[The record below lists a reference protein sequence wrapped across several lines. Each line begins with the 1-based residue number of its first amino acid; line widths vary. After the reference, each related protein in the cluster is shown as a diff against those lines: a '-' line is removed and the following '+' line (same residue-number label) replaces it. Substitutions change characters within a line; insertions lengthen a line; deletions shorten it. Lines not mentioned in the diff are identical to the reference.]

1 MDITY
6 EIAALVALIGIS
18 GYFSGLEVALVSIR
32 PSKIEQLIKNKVKGA
47 SSLHKLKSNPSRMMS
62 SVNLGNNLASIAATA
77 LATDIALKLFGDEG
91 LAIAIGI
98 MTFLILVFGEIT
110 PKTYCNANAT
120 KVAVRNSRIL
130 LVFSYALFPIIWVFE
145 IITKGMIRLAG
156 SSDIPPGLTEDEIK
170 EIVNQGLK
178 DKAIEKQESELVH
191 GALNFDDIVIRSV
204 MTPRPKMYM
213 LRSKMMLFEALP
225 EINKNGFSR
234 IPVYSEN
241 RDKIVGIIHVRDV
254 LKRLEDEDKMITLE
268 QVMREPFFVSQE
280 KKVSD
285 LLKEM
290 QGRKAHMAIVIDEFS
305 GVEGCVTL
313 EDLVEEIV
321 GEIHDETDV
330 TKSNFQREG
339 GDTIITNGDIEI
351 DEINEIFRTEI
362 PQGDDYASLSGLLH
376 EKLRDIPKEGDRIM
390 IGPLRII
397 VERVL
402 GNKPEKIR
410 IEKVTIQDF
419 EKCFSSNFF
428 FSSIPNNFS
437 VRFTASL

>member
-6 EIAALVALIGIS
+6 EIAALVALIGLS

-47 SSLHKLKSNPSRMMS
+47 KSLRKLKSNPSRMMS

-91 LAIAIGI
+91 LAIAVGV
-98 MTFLILVFGEIT
+98 MTFLILVFGEIS

-130 LVFSYALFPIIWVFE
+130 LAFSYTFFPIVWLFE
-145 IITKGMIRLAG
+145 IITKGMMRLTG

-170 EIVNQGLK
+170 EVVDQGLK

-204 MTPRPKMYM
+204 MTPRPKMFM

-225 EINKNGFSR
+225 EITKNGFSR

-241 RDKIVGIIHVRDV
+241 RDKIVGIVHVRDV

-313 EDLVEEIV
+313 EDLIEEIV

-339 GDTIITNGDIEI
+339 DDTIITNGDIEI

-376 EKLRDIPKEGDRIM
+376 EKLHDIPKEGDRIM
-390 IGPLRII
+390 IGPLRIVI
-397 VERVL
+397 ERVL
-402 GNKPEKIR
+402 DNKPEKIR
-410 IEKVTIQDF
+410 IEKVTI
-419 EKCFSSNFF
+419 
-428 FSSIPNNFS
+428 
-437 VRFTASL
+437 

>member
-1 MDITY
+1 
-6 EIAALVALIGIS
+6 
-18 GYFSGLEVALVSIR
+18 
-32 PSKIEQLIKNKVKGA
+32 
-47 SSLHKLKSNPSRMMS
+47 
-62 SVNLGNNLASIAATA
+62 
-77 LATDIALKLFGDEG
+77 
-91 LAIAIGI
+91 

-130 LVFSYALFPIIWVFE
+130 LAFSYAFFPIVWIFE
-145 IITKGMIRLAG
+145 IITKGMIRLTG

-170 EIVNQGLK
+170 EIVDQGLK

-191 GALNFDDIVIRSV
+191 GALNFDDIIIRSV
-204 MTPRPKMYM
+204 MTPRPKMFT
-213 LRSKMMLFEALP
+213 LKSKMMLFEALP

-241 RDKIVGIIHVRDV
+241 RDKIVGIVHVRDV
-254 LKRLEDEDKMITLE
+254 LKRLEGEDKIITLE

-280 KKVSD
+280 KKVSS

-290 QGRKAHMAIVIDEFS
+290 QGRKAHMAIVVDEFG

-321 GEIHDETDV
+321 GEIHDETDI
-330 TKSNFQREG
+330 TKSNFEREG
-339 GDTIITNGDIEI
+339 SDTIITNGDIEI

-362 PQGDDYASLSGLLH
+362 PQGDDYASLNGLLH
-376 EKLRDIPKEGDRIM
+376 EKLADIPKEGDRIV
-390 IGPLRII
+390 IGPLRIV
-397 VERVL
+397 VEKVL

-410 IEKVTIQDF
+410 IEKIR
-419 EKCFSSNFF
+419 
-428 FSSIPNNFS
+428 I
-437 VRFTASL
+437 

>member
-1 MDITY
+1 MDITL
-6 EIAALVALIGIS
+6 EIAALVALIGLS

-47 SSLHKLKSNPSRMMS
+47 SSLRKLKSNPSRMMS

-130 LVFSYALFPIIWVFE
+130 LAFSYALFPIVWVFE
-145 IITKGMIRLAG
+145 IITKGMIRLTG

-204 MTPRPKMYM
+204 MTPRPKMFM

-241 RDKIVGIIHVRDV
+241 RDKIVGIIHVRDI

-313 EDLVEEIV
+313 EDLIEEIV
-321 GEIHDETDV
+321 GEIHDETDI

-339 GDTIITNGDIEI
+339 GDAIITNGDIEI
-351 DEINEIFRTEI
+351 DEINEIFKTDL
-362 PQGDDYASLSGLLH
+362 PQGNDYASLSGLLH
-376 EKLRDIPKEGDRIM
+376 EKLRDIPKEGDRIV
-390 IGPLRII
+390 IGQLRII
-397 VERVL
+397 VEKVL
-402 GNKPEKIR
+402 RNKPEKIR
-410 IEKVTIQDF
+410 IEKVI
-419 EKCFSSNFF
+419 
-428 FSSIPNNFS
+428 I
-437 VRFTASL
+437 